1 MTGFSG
7 RVTMAN
13 VYIKTSDPQ
22 IGEDLLRESFD
33 FLMMLREQGLATP
46 GSYYVEAQIYA
57 LQGNKQAALIS
68 LRKAI
73 DIGWRKHWYMVQ
85 DPNLES
91 LRDTPEFREMMAEV
105 EADIARQRRQLK
117 EEGLLE

>member
-1 MTGFSG
+1 MDGFSF
-7 RVTMAN
+7 RVTLAN
-13 VYIKTSDPQ
+13 VYIKTGDPQ

-33 FLMMLREQGLATP
+33 FLMMLRDQGLGTP

-73 DIGWRKHWYMVQ
+73 DIGWREHWYMLRN
-85 DPNLES
+85 PNLES
-91 LRDTPEFREMMAEV
+91 LRDTPEFKEMMAEV
-105 EADIARQRRQLK
+105 EADIARQREQLK
-117 EEGLLE
+117 AEGLL